1 MRAVV
6 QRVSHA
12 KVVIDGTEKSAI
24 NSGLLVFVGIEAED
38 TEEDIQWIGKKVTQ
52 LRVFDDEEK
61 IPNLSLKETGG
72 DLLLVSQFT
81 LYASVKKGNRPSYIR
96 AATPEIAKPLYQ
108 KLIVQ
113 LQNELG
119 KKIYTGEFGAEM
131 KVHLLNDGPITIW
144 IDSKMKE

>member
-1 MRAVV
+1 MRVVV

-12 KVVIDGTEKSAI
+12 KVVIDETEKSNI
-24 NSGLLVFVGIEAED
+24 GSGLLVFVGIDAAD

-52 LRVFDDEEK
+52 LRIFDDEEK
-61 IPNLSLKETGG
+61 VPNLSLKETGG

-81 LYASVKKGNRPSYIR
+81 LHASIKKGNRPSYIR
-96 AATPEIAKPLYQ
+96 AARPEIAKPLYQ

-144 IDSKMKE
+144 IDSKMKD